1 MREGVGSQRWAPFE
15 LEKFMVR
22 KHSRYLRSR
31 MKRSR
36 PKTPAPKHGWRM
48 AELSRLSGISVR
60 TLRAYAAKGLIRP
73 IERRGT
79 QTRYPRVVLLRLAA
93 ILTLQRTTKLTL
105 LQMKRKFETLD
116 ELELERWLATEAL
129 APQLATA
136 LGFAAVSTTP
146 AATTPAATTPAA
158 TTPPTSPSD
167 SATVAAKFESAPG
180 VASVSAAQLRPTT
193 ETWYHVELLPGLI
206 LQLSSAASPVVSNAA
221 RRVYDEFV
229 GNVRSRP

>member
-1 MREGVGSQRWAPFE
+1 MREGVGSQHWAPFG

-146 AATTPAATTPAA
+146 AATTPAATTP
-158 TTPPTSPSD
+158 PTSPSD
-167 SATVAAKFESAPG
+167 SASVAAKFESAPG
-180 VASVSAAQLRPTT
+180 VASVGAAQLRPTA

-206 LQLSSAASPVVSNAA
+206 LQLNGAASPVVSSAA